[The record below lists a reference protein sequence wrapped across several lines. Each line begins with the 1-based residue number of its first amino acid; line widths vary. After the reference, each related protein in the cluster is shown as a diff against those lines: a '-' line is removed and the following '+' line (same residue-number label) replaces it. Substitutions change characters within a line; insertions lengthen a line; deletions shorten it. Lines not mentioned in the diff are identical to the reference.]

1 MRSRPF
7 QVTIARGDRKPPS
20 APNDVCAMDF
30 LSDQLF
36 DGSKIRIL
44 TIVEAF
50 SKLSPAMDVRS
61 CYTGADVVRTWF
73 AENDPF

>member
-1 MRSRPF
+1 
-7 QVTIARGDRKPPS
+7 
-20 APNDVCAMDF
+20 MDF